1 MFWPGL
7 GGNVFSACFLRRL
20 TLSSPLAAERKER
33 RQSRYAG
40 SSIRSARG
48 SPDWLR
54 PCLHHGPRHDYSGGQ
69 VPGRRLHAHSNR
81 DGLRG
86 SRNVRNE
93 FASVL
98 DFIRPGDVLV
108 VVKLDRLGRNM
119 RTFSISCTNLKKK
132 EQAQGAGACH
142 RYRRPNGT
150 HGPDRAGHGRRD
162 GARLHP

>member
-1 MFWPGL
+1 VPGPA
-7 GGNVFSACFLRRL
+7 FARREGHL
-20 TLSSPLAAERKER
+20 TGDALVSTTG
-33 RQSRYAG
+33 Q
-40 SSIRSARG
+40 
-48 SPDWLR
+48 D
-54 PCLHHGPRHDYSGGQ
+54 DYSGGQ

-119 RTFSISCTNLKKK
+119 RTFSTSCTNLKKK
-132 EQAQGAGACH
+132 EQAGGWSLPSIPA
-142 RYRRPNGT
+142 
-150 HGPDRAGHGRRD
+150 
-162 GARLHP
+162 ARWAAWS